1 MPTGRAGRFY
11 SGLQL
16 IDFMRRT
23 STVRYNAKSLEKAA
37 PVVQAF
43 ARLEPL
49 DAHGRS
55 LEIRLKKDS

>member
-1 MPTGRAGRFY
+1 MDF
-11 SGLQL
+11 QL

-43 ARLEPL
+43 ARLEQL
-49 DAHGRS
+49 DAHG
-55 LEIRLKKDS
+55 LFT